1 MTQVMEKLRAKLT
14 KFSDTERGEL
24 AHFLLLSLDSDT
36 DEDTDAAWDSEL
48 DRRMEEI
55 QSGQACGETFRGFKS
70 VDPRESAPVAKIK
83 EMRGF
88 LRGMNTNICREEDRL

>member
-1 MTQVMEKLRAKLT
+1 MTQVMEKLRSELT
-14 KFSDTERGEL
+14 RLSDTERGEL

-36 DEDTDAAWDSEL
+36 DEDTEAAWDAEL

-70 VDPRESAPVAKIK
+70 VDSRESAPVGKIK
-83 EMRGF
+83 EMRSF
-88 LRGMNTNICREEDRL
+88 LRGMNTSICREDDRL